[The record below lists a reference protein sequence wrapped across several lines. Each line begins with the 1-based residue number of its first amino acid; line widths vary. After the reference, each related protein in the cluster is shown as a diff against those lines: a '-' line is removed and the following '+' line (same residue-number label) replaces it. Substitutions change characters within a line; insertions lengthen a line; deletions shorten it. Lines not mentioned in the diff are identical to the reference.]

1 MDRGYDREFIIVDKT
16 KLSGE
21 EDQFK
26 DATVFYHHPHK
37 TMADVSHQTK
47 CLTKQSWDVYFYQLP
62 HIAFTNVIYCVRVAG
77 LSCVLLQAEVVN
89 KYSQLV
95 GLATLHY
102 HWFGTFPAYIKLLPV
117 GCAVRQLGQKHLM
130 VSINL

>member
-37 TMADVSHQTK
+37 TMADVSPPDEMPNKTK
-47 CLTKQSWDVYFYQLP
+47 LGCVFLSTAP
-62 HIAFTNVIYCVRVAG
+62 YCI
-77 LSCVLLQAEVVN
+77 
-89 KYSQLV
+89 
-95 GLATLHY
+95 H
-102 HWFGTFPAYIKLLPV
+102 
-117 GCAVRQLGQKHLM
+117 
-130 VSINL
+130 

>member
-37 TMADVSHQTK
+37 TMADVSQSAETPH
-47 CLTKQSWDVYFYQLP
+47 KQSWDVNLFLSANYLPP
-62 HIAFTNVIYCVRVAG
+62 HIAVM
-77 LSCVLLQAEVVN
+77 
-89 KYSQLV
+89 
-95 GLATLHY
+95 
-102 HWFGTFPAYIKLLPV
+102 P
-117 GCAVRQLGQKHLM
+117 
-130 VSINL
+130 